1 MKAALKFLISTIF
14 FKRIVWTGS
23 PDTGIYLTFDDG
35 PHHEN
40 TRSIL
45 KALAEEECSAT
56 FFLLGN
62 AAERH
67 MQIVEEMLAAGHVI
81 GNHGMRHQRRN
92 SHSVQS
98 YIQDVEDCQHV
109 LQQCAGKVRL
119 RKLFRPPY
127 GELGVLDALILF
139 AKGYKIIM
147 WSLDSEDSFISD
159 ETGLLNRI
167 SVVEVKGGDVLL
179 FHEDSTLTTKLL
191 PKMVSILKGKVT
203 GFSTF

>member
-1 MKAALKFLISTIF
+1 MKAALKYLISTIF
-14 FKRIVWTGS
+14 FKRIVWTGL

-35 PHHEN
+35 PHYEN
-40 TRSIL
+40 TPKIL
-45 KALAEEECSAT
+45 KSLAEAEISAT

-81 GNHGMRHQRRN
+81 GNHGMRHQRRD
-92 SHSVQS
+92 SHSLRTF
-98 YIQDVEDCQHV
+98 IQDVEDCQHV
-109 LQQCAGKVRL
+109 LQQCAGEARL

-127 GELGVLDALILF
+127 GELRVLDALVLF

-147 WSLDSEDSFISD
+147 WSMDSEDSFISD
-159 ETGLLNRI
+159 ESGLLDRI
-167 SVVEVKGGDVLL
+167 SAAQVEGGEVLL
-179 FHEDSTLTTKLL
+179 FHEDSALTTKLL
-191 PKMVSILKGKVT
+191 PQLISILKGKVT